1 MSIKS
6 IVAGVVG
13 VVVCASAVANPS
25 DCNQNGIIDGD
36 EIASGRSFDA
46 NTNGV
51 PDSCETSMAPPVIR
65 AIGINRG
72 PTCGFWTT
80 GTLTGVWDLFVSRT
94 PQVGSWMNG
103 GSAAGA
109 TVDLWAELSP
119 GINTFHI
126 WHDDNY
132 CSSPVFGLG
141 IWFPTDVTPRISIS
155 PGNPCLPYS
164 GLLNSAI
171 ASSTDVAGSGSA
183 SAEIGLWTVRVL
195 SYVVSSGADAVGPES
210 VGQDGSPDIRTTIE
224 LEVIFNDADRD
235 GIPNSLDNC
244 PTIANP
250 DQLDCNNNG
259 VGEACETFPDC
270 NSNSVPDSCDI
281 ASGTS
286 ADADSNGV
294 PDSCQPDC
302 NLNGLP
308 DGFDIASGLISDLNA
323 DGTPDDCQGASMI
336 RRVSP
341 NLGAP
346 SGATARVWI
355 VPELLPSESNVTITV
370 DLRGDLN
377 GNSEWA
383 DVVLNNGKPR
393 RFFQSDGGIC
403 PELPDHAEIVLSR
416 DEWNALVGT
425 DGLLTVRVECPP
437 TVDGS
442 ECKDQ
447 GLTLLSLAYVG
458 VTPAGDCDGN
468 QRLDVAETY
477 DGSAPDCNS
486 NMVPDRCDIA
496 GGTSQDC
503 NANEVPDACELT
515 ATPSIDCDRNG
526 SIDSCDLV
534 TGGTSVD
541 CDQNGR
547 IDSCQVSETPGT
559 DCNGNLRPD
568 PCDIASGT
576 SADVDRNGTPDDC
589 QTISVPD
596 QYDGIQAAID
606 AAPATEMRI
615 ISVAPGTYAGPI
627 NLLGKPIRLVGT
639 GGAAVTTISGTGGQS
654 QSVVRAISGE
664 PAISLI
670 KGFTIRGGV
679 TGSPL
684 PSLPS
689 ANCGGGLLVFNSQTG
704 IQDCTFTDNVSSF
717 GGGAYLLGH
726 VGSITNC
733 TFATNIAQGYGGGL
747 QLFDSST
754 AISGCSFT
762 DNVAVTAG
770 AGLHMVSNTPTL
782 VNCTITGNDCNDQ
795 GGGISW
801 DPVNPGSV
809 MTLQGTTVTGNIA
822 DVIGG
827 GLYVYPSG
835 VAAETQLVGTTV
847 CGNSVRNISG
857 PYQADVTSQVCDCR
871 ADLSADGFV
880 NGVDL
885 AIVLSNWGV
894 VGSSADLTGDDT
906 VDGADLGIIL
916 AAWGTC
922 PSS

>member
-1 MSIKS
+1 M
-6 IVAGVVG
+6 
-13 VVVCASAVANPS
+13 SAVGTCYGNSIPS
-25 DCNQNGIIDGD
+25 YAIEWSADCNGDNIVDYGQILAGDLDDANSNGI
-36 EIASGRSFDA
+36 
-46 NTNGV
+46 
-51 PDSCETSMAPPVIR
+51 PDCCEQ
-65 AIGINRG
+65 
-72 PTCGFWTT
+72 
-80 GTLTGVWDLFVSRT
+80 GT
-94 PQVGSWMNG
+94 
-103 GSAAGA
+103 
-109 TVDLWAELSP
+109 
-119 GINTFHI
+119 I
-126 WHDDNY
+126 
-132 CSSPVFGLG
+132 
-141 IWFPTDVTPRISIS
+141 
-155 PGNPCLPYS
+155 CLDS
-164 GLLNSAI
+164 
-171 ASSTDVAGSGSA
+171 
-183 SAEIGLWTVRVL
+183 
-195 SYVVSSGADAVGPES
+195 
-210 VGQDGSPDIRTTIE
+210 
-224 LEVIFNDADRD
+224 DRD
-235 GIPNSLDNC
+235 GIANSLDNC
-244 PTIANP
+244 PTTANP

-615 ISVAPGTYAGPI
+615 ISVAPGTYSGPI
-627 NLLGKPIRLVGT
+627 NLLGKPIRLIGA

-689 ANCGGGLLVFNSQTG
+689 ANCGGGLLVFNSQTS

-726 VGSITNC
+726 AGSITNC